1 MKLSVVLRTI
11 RSTIV
16 FRSLLLCVLSSLCG
30 ESPAADRPNI
40 LWITTEDMSPDLG
53 CYGDPYAN
61 TPYLDRLAARSIRY
75 TQAFAESPM
84 CAPSR
89 SALITGM
96 HTGPLGTSQ
105 MRSAHPI
112 PTAYRG
118 FPAWLRDAGYYTSNN
133 SKTDYNLFAPNFVQT
148 AWDESSPTAH
158 WRKRPAGRPFF
169 SVFNYT
175 DTHQS
180 MTSRDNYADFVK
192 KVQSRLRP
200 EEIHDPTKAPLPPYY
215 PDTPT
220 ARRTVARYYDCIST
234 LDVFVRDLLAAL
246 EADGLAQDT
255 IVFFYSDHGAGM
267 PGGKAAAF
275 DRGLRVPLLVH
286 FPDKFRHLAP
296 AANGTVTDRLVS
308 FVDFG
313 PTVLHLAGVKL
324 PEHMQGRPFLG
335 PDLSEPNRFVHGT
348 RDRMDETLETTR
360 WISDGRYHLVRSFDP
375 RPPADQQ
382 TLLSFYNGN
391 GELCREIRTLK
402 AAGSLS
408 RLQQQLW
415 GDSRP
420 PIMLFDA
427 QSDPWCV
434 RDLSNDPAHKDR
446 VTTMLTE
453 LETIMLRDLD
463 LGLWPEPE
471 RVAAENGHSAYLRAH
486 RDKLYPLE
494 RILPVAKLVGQG
506 KQHHDTFVAALQDED
521 STVRYWAAV
530 GIIALGDDL
539 EPLRPFLKD
548 SSASVRVAAA
558 EALVRRH
565 SDPAALDL
573 LTTELDSRNEW
584 AACRAARAL
593 ELLGEQAR
601 PKLAVMREV
610 LDRRSVGFFRKKGS
624 DPVNYGLE
632 FSLTTALR
640 KLEAK

>member
-1 MKLSVVLRTI
+1 MARHFLFVFALNLVCSLSQ
-11 RSTIV
+11 
-16 FRSLLLCVLSSLCG
+16 
-30 ESPAADRPNI
+30 AADRPNI

-53 CYGDPYAN
+53 CYGDTYAN
-61 TPYLDRLAARSIRY
+61 TPHIDRLAARSIRY
-75 TQAFAESPM
+75 MQAFAESPM

-105 MRSAHPI
+105 MRSTHPI

-169 SVFNYT
+169 SVFKYT

-200 EEIHDPTKAPLPPYY
+200 DEIHDPAEAPLPPYY

-220 ARRTVARYYDCIST
+220 ARRTVARYYDCIIT
-234 LDVFVRDLLAAL
+234 LDVFVRDLLAAF

-286 FPDKFRHLAP
+286 FPEKFRHLAT
-296 AANGTVTDRLVS
+296 AANGSVSDRLVS
-308 FVDFG
+308 FIDFG
-313 PTVLHLAGVKL
+313 PTVLHLAGVNV

-335 PDLSEPNRFVHGT
+335 PDLLEPQHFIHGT

-360 WISDGRYHLVRSFDP
+360 WISDGRYHLVRSFDT

-402 AAGSLS
+402 AAASLNT
-408 RLQQQLW
+408 LQQQLW

-420 PIMLFDA
+420 PIMFFDT
-427 QSDPWCV
+427 QSDPWCI
-434 RDLSNDPAHKDR
+434 RDLSNDPAHKKLL
-446 VTTMLTE
+446 TTMLTE
-453 LETIMLRDLD
+453 LETIMLHDLD

-471 RVAAENGHSAYLRAH
+471 RVAAENGHSAHLRAH

-506 KQHHDTFVAALQDED
+506 EQHRDTLLAALRDED
-521 STVRYWAAV
+521 STVRYWATL
-530 GIIALGDDL
+530 GIVALGEDVT
-539 EPLRPFLKD
+539 PLRPLLKD
-548 SSASVRVAAA
+548 SAASVRIAAA
-558 EALVRRH
+558 EAMVRRDA
-565 SDPAALDL
+565 DPAALDL
-573 LTTELDSRNEW
+573 LTQELGSRNEW

-593 ELLGEQAR
+593 ELIGDQAR
-601 PKLAVMREV
+601 PKLDAMRAALV
-610 LDRRSVGFFRKKGS
+610 SRSSGFFRKKGS

-632 FSLTTALR
+632 FSLTSALR
-640 KLEAK
+640 QLEANP